1 MTISFLGPEYFIV
14 FHSLRCL
21 RFSFHFS
28 TQPFHY
34 YSLCLSLGS
43 GSLSLNAP
51 GNLIADFIWAPCHFH
66 YIFHSYGLENFIVY
80 FILMAWGFQ
89 WKFHSHT
96 SVYFIGISY
105 LFSGTFNGFFILV
118 SWVFHCEFHIYSLL
132 LSMDFSFLCLEIFIY
147 NFISI
152 HPATFNEYFI
162 LLKYPKMNKLSIK
175 NYLGY
180 L

>member
-1 MTISFLGPEYFIV
+1 MLAHTGAWVTEHLMGSVQECCESLIDEISEECLKILPNVALDISLHNSYGCLALSMTISFLAPEYFIV

-43 GSLSLNAP
+43 GSLSLNTS

-66 YIFHSYGLENFIVY
+66 YIFHSYGSENFIVY

-89 WKFHSHT
+89 WKFLSHT
-96 SVYFIGISY
+96 SVYFI
-105 LFSGTFNGFFILV
+105 
-118 SWVFHCEFHIYSLL
+118 
-132 LSMDFSFLCLEIFIY
+132 
-147 NFISI
+147 
-152 HPATFNEYFI
+152 
-162 LLKYPKMNKLSIK
+162 
-175 NYLGY
+175 
-180 L
+180 